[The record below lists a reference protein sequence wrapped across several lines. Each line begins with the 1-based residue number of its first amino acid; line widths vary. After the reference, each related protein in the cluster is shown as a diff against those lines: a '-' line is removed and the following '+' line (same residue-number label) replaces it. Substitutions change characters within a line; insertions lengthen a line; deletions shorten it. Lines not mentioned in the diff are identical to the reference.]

1 MGSIKHLL
9 ENNRA
14 WAARC
19 LKDDPNYFSELKA
32 IHDPNYLWIGCS
44 DARVPANTLLGLK
57 SGEVFVHRNIANQ
70 VSHLDLNCL
79 SVIQHAVEALQV
91 KDIIVCGHYGCGGI
105 QGALGIQKVG
115 VDVDHWIRPI
125 KDIYAKYRAELEA
138 TKDPVKRTNQ
148 LCELNVRAQVLH
160 VCQTS
165 FVRDA
170 WSAGKELSVHGL
182 IYSIEDGLLR
192 CIDLRISSEEEMLK
206 AGG

>member
-9 ENNRA
+9 ANNKA
-14 WAARC
+14 WAERC
-19 LKDDPNYFSELKA
+19 LEDNPSYFSELTA
-32 IHDPNYLWIGCS
+32 IHNPNYLWIGCS
-44 DARVPANTLLGLK
+44 DARVPANTLLGLR

-70 VSHLDLNCL
+70 VLHSDLNCL
-79 SVIQHAVEALQV
+79 AVIQHAVEALNV
-91 KDIIVCGHYGCGGI
+91 KEIIVCGHYGCGGI

-115 VDVDHWIRPI
+115 IDVEHWIRPI
-125 KDIYAKYRAELEA
+125 KDLRAKHSAKLEA

-165 FVRDA
+165 FVQDA
-170 WSAGKELSVHGL
+170 WKAGKDLSVHGL
-182 IYSIEDGLLR
+182 IYAIEDGLLR
-192 CIDLRISSEEEMLK
+192 CIDLRISSQEELLK